1 MQMLRKS
8 IQTQENANFFK
19 RFIHY
24 SRNDAKKIPIF
35 ANCTSNIFIM
45 KIKNILIIFAMS
57 IIGLTSCNSDSCN
70 KNPFLSDYGTPFE
83 APAFDKI
90 KNEHYMPAFI
100 EGMKQQKAEIE
111 AICNNPETPNFENTI
126 WAYDKSGE
134 LLGKVSGVFFNM
146 MECMSSDELQQ
157 IAAEVSPLIT
167 MHGDDIAMNP
177 VLFEKIKYV
186 YDHRA
191 EINLDDQQN
200 RVVEK
205 YYNDFIRSG
214 AGLNADDQAKL
225 REINEKMSLLN
236 LQYNQNMLAENAS
249 FRMVVDN
256 VEDLAGL
263 PEANIKAAAELAEE
277 EGMPGKYVFT
287 TAKPSL
293 IPFLQFAD
301 NRDLREKLYRG
312 YFMRCNNDNEN
323 DNKLIVNEL
332 VNLRLKKALLLG
344 YPDYASYIL
353 SQNMAKD
360 VPTVDAFLKGLFEP
374 ALKVAK
380 EELAEM
386 QAIAD
391 KEGADFK
398 LASWDWWYYAE
409 KLRKEK
415 YDFDEN
421 ALRPYLSLD
430 NVRNGMF
437 MAANKLYGVT
447 FEKRTDIPVY
457 YNGVETYEVKDYDGT
472 TLGILYLDYYPR
484 ASKSTGAWCTSFRE
498 GGYDINGV
506 RHTALIQ
513 LVMNFTPA
521 SGDTPALLNW
531 DETETMWHEFGHSLH
546 AFFSEGKYTRT
557 CGNVPRDYV
566 ELPSQ
571 VMENWAGEPEVLR
584 MYAKH
589 YQTGEVMPDSLI
601 NKLENSSQFNQ
612 GFETVEF
619 LAAAILDME
628 YHKIQDVQDIDVNQF
643 EKDIMDRIGLIDEI
657 IPRYRS
663 TYYGHIFGGGYA
675 AGYYVYYWAAVLDSD
690 AFNYFKESGDI
701 FNPALAKSFRI
712 NCLQEC
718 GNDEGMVQYKK
729 FRGQEPSL
737 DPFLKR
743 HGLK

>member
-1 MQMLRKS
+1 
-8 IQTQENANFFK
+8 
-19 RFIHY
+19 
-24 SRNDAKKIPIF
+24 
-35 ANCTSNIFIM
+35 
-45 KIKNILIIFAMS
+45 MS
-57 IIGLTSCNSDSCN
+57 VIGLTSCKSDSYN
-70 KNPFLSDYGTPFE
+70 QNPFLSDYGTYLE

-100 EGMKQQKAEIE
+100 EGMKQHKAEIE
-111 AICNNPETPNFENTI
+111 AICNNTETPDFNNTV

-146 MECMSSDELQQ
+146 MECMNSDEMQQ
-157 IAAEVSPLIT
+157 IAEEVMPLIT
-167 MHGDDIAMNP
+167 AHGDDIAMNP

-191 EINLDDQQN
+191 EMNLDDQQN

-214 AGLNADDQAKL
+214 AGLNEEEQAKL
-225 REINEKMSLLN
+225 REINERLSILSLQFGNN
-236 LQYNQNMLAENAS
+236 LLKENS
-249 FRMVVDN
+249 NFKLVIDN
-256 VEDLAGL
+256 EANLAGL
-263 PEANIKAAAELAEE
+263 PQSSIDAAAEQAKKDGM
-277 EGMPGKYVFT
+277 EGKWVFT
-287 TAKPSL
+287 LSKPSL
-293 IPFLQFAD
+293 IPFLTYAE
-301 NRDLREKLYRG
+301 NSMLREKMYDAYYNRG
-312 YFMRCNNDNEN
+312 DNNNEY
-323 DNKLIVNEL
+323 DNKAIIKEMLA
-332 VNLRLKKALLLG
+332 LRLQKAQLFG
-344 YPDYASYIL
+344 YDNYANYVL
-353 SQNMAKD
+353 AVNMAKD
-360 VPTVDAFLKGLFEP
+360 DKTVDKFLSDIFYS
-374 ALKVAK
+374 AN
-380 EELAEM
+380 ELAKKERHEM
-386 QAIAD
+386 QCMGGNNANTHAEPI
-391 KEGADFK
+391 EIQG
-398 LASWDWWYYAE
+398 SDWWYFAE

-421 ALRPYLSLD
+421 QIRPYLSLD

-447 FEKRTDIPVY
+447 FEKRNDIPVY
-457 YNGVETYEVKDYDGT
+457 FDGVETYEVRDFDGSI
-472 TLGILYLDYYPR
+472 LGLLYLDFYPR
-484 ASKSTGAWCTSFRE
+484 ESKSSGAWCTSFRE
-498 GGYDINGV
+498 GGYDINDV
-506 RHTALIQ
+506 WHPALIQ

-521 SGDTPALLNW
+521 SGDTPSLLNW

-546 AFFSEGKYTRT
+546 AFFSEGRYSRT

-571 VMENWAGEPEVLR
+571 VMENWAGEPEVIK

-601 NKLENSSQFNQ
+601 YKLENSGLFNQ

-628 YHKIQDVQDIDVNQF
+628 YHKIQKVEDIDVNQF
-643 EKDIMDRIGLIDEI
+643 EKDVMNRIGLIDEI

-690 AFNYFKESGDI
+690 AFNYFKESGDL
-701 FNPALAKSFRI
+701 FNPALANSFRL

-718 GNDEGMVQYKK
+718 GNDEGMVQYIK

-743 HGLK
+743 HGLN

>member
-1 MQMLRKS
+1 
-8 IQTQENANFFK
+8 
-19 RFIHY
+19 
-24 SRNDAKKIPIF
+24 
-35 ANCTSNIFIM
+35 M

>member
-1 MQMLRKS
+1 
-8 IQTQENANFFK
+8 
-19 RFIHY
+19 
-24 SRNDAKKIPIF
+24 
-35 ANCTSNIFIM
+35 
-45 KIKNILIIFAMS
+45 MS
-57 IIGLTSCNSDSCN
+57 VIGLTSCNTESCN
-70 KNPFLSDYGTPFE
+70 DNPFFSDFGTPFE

-111 AICNNPETPNFENTI
+111 AICANTETPTFENTI

-134 LLGKVSGVFFNM
+134 LFSKVAGVFFNL
-146 MECMSSDELQQ
+146 MECMSSDEMMK
-157 IAAEVSPLIT
+157 IAEEVSPLIST
-167 MHGDDIAMNP
+167 HGDDIAMNP

-191 EINLDDQQN
+191 EMNLDVQQN

-214 AGLNADDQAKL
+214 AGLDAEGQAKL
-225 REINEKMSLLN
+225 REINGKMSLLN
-236 LQYNQNMLAENAS
+236 LQYNQNMLAENAA
-249 FRMVVDN
+249 FKMVVDN
-256 VEDLAGL
+256 VEDLKGL
-263 PEANIKAAAELAEE
+263 PEANIKAAAEQAEAD
-277 EGMPGKYVFT
+277 GMSGKYVFT

-301 NRDLREKLYRG
+301 NRALREKLYRG
-312 YFMRCNNDNEN
+312 YFMRGNNDNEN
-323 DNKLIVNEL
+323 DNKQVVNEL
-332 VNLRLKKALLLG
+332 VNLRLQKAQLLG

-353 SQNMAKD
+353 AENMAKD
-360 VPTVDAFLKGLFEP
+360 VPTVDEFLKGLYEP

-380 EELAEM
+380 EELKEM

-391 KEGADFK
+391 REGAGIK

-457 YNGVETYEVKDYDGT
+457 FDGVETFEVKDYDGS
-472 TLGILYLDYYPR
+472 TLGLLYLDYYPR

-498 GGYDINGV
+498 GGYDIKGV
-506 RHTALIQ
+506 RHSALIQ

-521 SGDTPALLNW
+521 SGDTPSLLNW

-571 VMENWAGEPEVLR
+571 VMENWAGEPEVIR

-589 YQTGEVMPDSLI
+589 YQTGEVMPNSLI
-601 NKLENSSQFNQ
+601 NKLENSGLFNQ

-628 YHKIQDVQDIDVNQF
+628 YHKIQEVKDIDVNKF
-643 EKDIMDRIGLIDEI
+643 EKDVMDNIGLIDEI

-690 AFNYFKESGDI
+690 AFNYFKESGDL
-701 FNPALAKSFRI
+701 FNPVLAKSFRI

>member
-1 MQMLRKS
+1 
-8 IQTQENANFFK
+8 
-19 RFIHY
+19 
-24 SRNDAKKIPIF
+24 
-35 ANCTSNIFIM
+35 M
-45 KIKNILIIFAMS
+45 KIKHYLIIFAMS
-57 IIGLTSCNSDSCN
+57 IIGLTSCKSDSCN
-70 KNPFLSDYGTPFE
+70 ENPFFSDYGTYLE

-100 EGMKQQKAEIE
+100 EGMKQQKAEVE
-111 AICNNPETPNFENTI
+111 AICDNPETPSFDNTI

-146 MECMSSDELQQ
+146 MECMSSDELMA
-157 IAAEVSPLIT
+157 IAEEVSPLLSA
-167 MHGDDIAMNP
+167 HGDDIAMNP
-177 VLFEKIKYV
+177 VLFKKIKYV

-191 EINLDDQQN
+191 EMGLDDQQN

-214 AGLNADDQAKL
+214 AGLDADGQAKL
-225 REINEKMSLLN
+225 REINGKMSLLN
-236 LQYNQNMLAENAS
+236 LQFNQNMLAENAS
-249 FRMVVDN
+249 FKMVVDN
-256 VEDLAGL
+256 VEDLSGL
-263 PEANIKAAAELAEE
+263 PEANIQAAAEQAEE
-277 EGMPGKYVFT
+277 DGMPGKYVFT

-312 YFMRCNNDNEN
+312 YFMRGNNDNEN
-323 DNKLIVNEL
+323 DNKHIVNEL
-332 VNLRLKKALLLG
+332 VNLRLQKAQLLG

-353 SQNMAKD
+353 AENMAKD
-360 VPTVDAFLKGLFEP
+360 VPTVDEFLMGLFEP

-380 EELAEM
+380 QELAEM

-391 KEGADFK
+391 KEGAGIK
-398 LASWDWWYYAE
+398 LESWDWWYYAE

-447 FEKRTDIPVY
+447 FEKRNDIPVY
-457 YNGVETYEVKDYDGT
+457 YDGVETFEVKDNDGT
-472 TLGILYLDYYPR
+472 TLGLLYLDYYPR
-484 ASKSTGAWCTSFRE
+484 PSKSTGAWCTSFRE

-506 RHTALIQ
+506 RHTALVQ

-521 SGDTPALLNW
+521 SGDTPSLLNW

-546 AFFSEGKYTRT
+546 AFFSEGRYSRT
-557 CGNVPRDYV
+557 CGNVPQDYV

-571 VMENWAGEPEVLR
+571 VMENWAGEPEVIK

-589 YQTGEVMPDSLI
+589 YKTGEVMPDSLI
-601 NKLENSSQFNQ
+601 NKLENSGLFNQ

-628 YHKIQDVQDIDVNQF
+628 YHKIQKVEDIDVNQF
-643 EKDIMDRIGLIDEI
+643 EKDVMNSIGLIDEI

-690 AFNYFKESGDI
+690 AFNYFKESGDL
-701 FNPALAKSFRI
+701 FNPAIANSFRL

-718 GNDEGMVQYKK
+718 GNDEGMVQYIK